1 MTRAIVR
8 VVGIVLAVG
17 AFFLPA
23 VRNPGSGPG
32 SGIFVGWA
40 CAVSA
45 LMATAGLLHLG
56 AALQGK
62 DAVGAISLM
71 FSGWVNP
78 LVLLYLVFCI
88 RSSWARVRHVLA
100 AAILLCLLATWVFLF
115 KAPMTPLVG
124 HFLWVAGIVTI
135 LGAEFVKG

>member
-1 MTRAIVR
+1 MKRAIVR
-8 VVGIVLAVG
+8 VTGIVVFVA

-23 VRNPGSGPG
+23 VRTAGSGTGTAP
-32 SGIFVGWA
+32 FVGWV

-56 AALQGK
+56 QALQGK

-71 FSGWVNP
+71 FSGWVNT

-88 RSSWARVRHVLA
+88 RSSWARVRHGLA

-124 HFLWVAGIVTI
+124 HFLWVGGIVAI